1 MPVGSPISRASRS
14 CARATW
20 RSGGRRGRSNATSAA
35 ARKAIRIAEL
45 PPKPPPRGDSL
56 ASTASKGGRSNA
68 AAATPSSAASGWR
81 ASSPVEPAS
90 TTLYP
95 WRTRYPPGK
104 GWSSTVTATST
115 ATLTVRASGWK
126 RPRGQMSRVPPARS
140 TRHHAFTVTIGSSG
154 SAGQRPLGPFS
165 RSGPPVAG
173 GDLRIET
180 RHLHPAR
187 QDPGAQAGREVVPPG
202 VEGRHPGGRDRLVA
216 DALERQR
223 IDPGVAQLHPVVQV
237 GAGGEARGAGVGD
250 DVPLPHPR
258 ARTDAGGEARE
269 VEVGGEVAAA
279 VLHLHHV
286 ATPLVP
292 AGGDHRAVGRHLH
305 RRAHGG
311 AVVDPVVRP
320 VFVENGV
327 EAVEVEGGG
336 DAGVAQRRAEEHLP
350 RRRAVAVEIDPGV
363 AVAVGLVQPPVVVVD
378 RRQDRPHVVG
388 LAVEE
393 DLLVEHLEA
402 VPGLEILVE
411 VEVPLEDV
419 GQPVGQHGRAAGR
432 ADRLLHRPGEGPL
445 EGADLDAAG
454 ERLPVALPL
463 AAVADHLHPAAPLE
477 RHLEGGQAGV
487 GVEEGRIAVAGLEA
501 AGVDLAGQGVGG
513 VAERGALEPELAE
526 DVRDRLAP
534 QQLRLDRDAG
544 AADPGSGFVGERD
557 AGAETGGR
565 RQRVGGPVVG
575 FEVARAQGY
584 TGAEGDQP
592 ERYQKTEDG
601 RAQIDPLR
609 LHPVQTSWKG
619 CETSTIKNRCG
630 ADSTQEPWRGATRG

>member
-14 CARATW
+14 CARAPC
-20 RSGGRRGRSNATSAA
+20 RPGGRRGRSNAASAA

-45 PPKPPPRGDSL
+45 PPRPPPRGDSL
-56 ASTASKGGRSNA
+56 ASTTSKGGRSSA

-81 ASSPVEPAS
+81 ASSSAEPAS
-90 TTLYP
+90 TTLSP
-95 WRTRYPPGK
+95 WRTRYPLGK
-104 GWSSTVTATST
+104 GWSLTVTATST
-115 ATLTVRASGWK
+115 ATLTVRAWRWK
-126 RPRGQMSRVPPARS
+126 RPSGQMSRVPPARS
-140 TRHHAFTVTIGSSG
+140 TRHHAFTVIIRESG
-154 SAGQRPLGPFS
+154 SAGQRFLRAAR
-165 RSGPPVAG
+165 RSGYRLAT
-173 GDLRIET
+173 GDLRLRTEA

-187 QDPGAQAGREVVPPG
+187 QDPAAQAGLEVVPPG
-202 VEGRHPGGRDRLVA
+202 AEGRHPGGRDRLVA

-223 IDPGVAQLHPVVQV
+223 IDPGIAQLHPVVQV

-258 ARTDAGGEARE
+258 PRTDAGSEARE
-269 VEVGGEVAAA
+269 VKVGGQVAPA

-286 ATPLVP
+286 AAPLVP
-292 AGGDHRAVGRHLH
+292 AGGDHRAVGRHLD
-305 RRAHGG
+305 RRAHGS

-320 VFVENGV
+320 VFVEDGV

-350 RRRAVAVEIDPGV
+350 RRRAIAIEIDPGV

-393 DLLVEHLEA
+393 DLLVEDLEA
-402 VPGLEILVE
+402 VPRLEVLGE

-487 GVEEGRIAVAGLEA
+487 GIEEGRIAVASLEA

-513 VAERGALEPELAE
+513 VAERGALKPELAE
-526 DVRDRLAP
+526 DVRDRLTP
-534 QQLRLDRDAG
+534 QQLRLDRDAD

-565 RQRVGGPVVG
+565 RQRVGGPVAG

-592 ERYQKTEDG
+592 ERYETTEDG

-619 CETSTIKNRCG
+619 
-630 ADSTQEPWRGATRG
+630 W